1 MSSKYIKKKKKNS
14 QKIEILNIHVKEYNL
29 LGELVQ
35 KVRYFLE
42 NNCLENKFG
51 LQKTYQEYVNY
62 R

>member
-1 MSSKYIKKKKKNS
+1 MPSKYIKKKKKNS

-35 KVRYFLE
+35 KVRHFLD
-42 NNCLENKFG
+42 NNCLENRLE
-51 LQKTYQEYVNY
+51 LQKSYQEYIVY

>member
-51 LQKTYQEYVNY
+51 LQETYQEYVNY